1 MEALIKEWNAANPDM
16 PAVLEVQPEGA
27 YNEQVQAAAASGGLP
42 DLLDFDGPNYANY
55 VWSGYLQPLN
65 GLVSDATI
73 ADVIPSLIA
82 QGKYAPDGKHVTGNG
97 GWCWGITKGSKNAA
111 STGKLLDFFMST

>member
-1 MEALIKEWNAANPDM
+1 MEALIKEWNAANSDM
-16 PAVLEVQPEGA
+16 QAVLEVQPEGA